1 MLPDDDANVADNY
14 DDDNVLPK
22 CLGTDETMMVVM
34 VVRISIAKV
43 LSSTST

>member
-14 DDDNVLPK
+14 DDNVLPK

>member
-14 DDDNVLPK
+14 DDNVLPK

-34 VVRISIAKV
+34 VRRSIAKV